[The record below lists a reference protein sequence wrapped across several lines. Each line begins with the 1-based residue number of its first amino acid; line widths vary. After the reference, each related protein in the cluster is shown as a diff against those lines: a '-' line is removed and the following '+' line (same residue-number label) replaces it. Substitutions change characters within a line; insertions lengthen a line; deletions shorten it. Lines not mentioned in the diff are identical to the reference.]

1 MTPDLAG
8 VPPTVSVSGPYG
20 WSRAQ
25 EDQYSKVQSD
35 DKALCQWHNN
45 FTHNFDR
52 DSETSASE
60 RETQRL

>member
-1 MTPDLAG
+1 
-8 VPPTVSVSGPYG
+8 VPVAT
-20 WSRAQ
+20 
-25 EDQYSKVQSD
+25 D
-35 DKALCQWHNN
+35 NN